1 MNKIRRREEEAALRG
16 PVRGRDPQEAESR
29 GTHADSPRQ
38 IPVAGWKEVL
48 QRTWNESWTDN
59 LGLIAAGVAFY
70 GFLALV
76 PMLGAIVMVYGLV
89 AEPSTVIS
97 NMQGL
102 TDILPDDV
110 AAFIGQQLMDVVRTS
125 EEKKGW
131 ALLGSALVA
140 LYGGANGAGAVITA
154 LNVAYEEQEKRSL
167 LHFYTVAIT
176 IAVVA
181 MFLALAALAATTAV
195 AALRELMPDA
205 SRATII
211 LGKGVAYLGL
221 TLAAAAVAATLYRFA
236 PSRHHARWEWLTPGS
251 LFTAVSWVLFTLAFG
266 FYVTKVSDYDATYG
280 SLGAI
285 IALLTWMYLTAYVFV
300 FGAELNRELEHQTD
314 EDTTVGPEEPM
325 GARGAW
331 AADHVA
337 GEEGVKNQPE
347 EEVESIAKVWPD
359 EEPEPDGEENGLG

>member
-1 MNKIRRREEEAALRG
+1 MNKNH
-16 PVRGRDPQEAESR
+16 GRDEKAAAAAQARQAGPQAPDNR
-29 GTHADSPRQ
+29 GVHADSPRD
-38 IPVAGWKEVL
+38 IPLAGWKEVL
-48 QRTWNESWTDN
+48 KRTWDESWTDN
-59 LGLIAAGVAFY
+59 LGLVAAGVAFY

-76 PMLGAIVMVYGLV
+76 PMLGGIVMLYGLV
-89 AEPSTVIS
+89 AEPSTVVS

-125 EEKKGW
+125 EQTKGW
-131 ALLGSALVA
+131 GLLVAGLVA

-167 LHFYTVAIT
+167 LHFYAVAVS

-181 MFLALAALAATTAV
+181 VLLALAGLAATTAV
-195 AALRELMPDA
+195 AALRELMPNA
-205 SRATII
+205 SPLTIA
-211 LGKGVAYLGL
+211 LGKGAAYVGL
-221 TLAAAAVAATLYRFA
+221 TFAAAAVAATLYRYA
-236 PSRHHARWEWLTPGS
+236 PSRHHAQWKWLTAGS
-251 LFTAVSWVLFTLAFG
+251 LFTAVSWVLFTLGFG
-266 FYVTKVSDYDATYG
+266 FYVTNVTDYDATYG

-314 EDTTVGPEEPM
+314 EDTTVGPKEPM
-325 GARGAW
+325 GKRGAW

-337 GEEGVKNQPE
+337 GEEGVKNAPE
-347 EEVESIAKVWPD
+347 EEVESIARVWPD
-359 EEPEPDGEENGLG
+359 EEPEESG

>member
-1 MNKIRRREEEAALRG
+1 MNRYRRREDDVAHGAGPLGPEEK
-16 PVRGRDPQEAESR
+16 
-29 GTHADSPRQ
+29 GTHAESPRR
-38 IPVAGWKEVL
+38 IPLAGWKEVL

-59 LGLIAAGVAFY
+59 LGLVAAGVAFY

-97 NMQGL
+97 NMRAL

-110 AAFIGQQLMDVVRTS
+110 AVFIGEQLMDVLRTS

-131 ALLGSALVA
+131 GLLVAGLVA

-167 LHFYTVAIT
+167 LHFYAVAVS

-181 MFLALAALAATTAV
+181 VFLALAALAVTTAV
-195 AALRELMPDA
+195 AALRELMPNA
-205 SRATII
+205 SPLTIA

-221 TLAAAAVAATLYRFA
+221 TFAAAAVAATLYRFA
-236 PSRHHARWEWLTPGS
+236 PSRHHAQWRWLTPGS
-251 LFTAVSWVLFTLAFG
+251 VFTAVSWVLFTLAFG
-266 FYVTKVSDYDATYG
+266 FYVTEVTDYNATYG

-300 FGAELNRELEHQTD
+300 FGAELNRELEHQT
-314 EDTTVGPEEPM
+314 ERDTTVGPEEPM
-325 GARGAW
+325 GERGAW

-337 GEEGVKNQPE
+337 SGDGEKSRPQEGP
-347 EEVESIAKVWPD
+347 EVESIAAVWRD
-359 EEPEPDGEENGLG
+359 EDPEPDC

>member
-1 MNKIRRREEEAALRG
+1 MNKFRRREEDSARAPG
-16 PVRGRDPQEAESR
+16 PRNPGEK
-29 GTHADSPRQ
+29 GTHADSPRR
-38 IPVAGWKEVL
+38 IPAAGWKEVL

-59 LGLIAAGVAFY
+59 LGLVAAGVAFY

-89 AEPSTVIS
+89 AEPSTVVS
-97 NMQGL
+97 NMQAL

-110 AAFIGQQLMDVVRTS
+110 ALFIGEQLMDVLRTS

-131 ALLGSALVA
+131 GLVVAALVA

-167 LHFYTVAIT
+167 PHFYAVAVS

-181 MFLALAALAATTAV
+181 VLLALAGLAATTAV
-195 AALRELMPDA
+195 AALRELMPNA
-205 SRATII
+205 SPVTIA
-211 LGKGVAYLGL
+211 LGKGAAYLGL

-236 PSRHHARWEWLTPGS
+236 PSRHHAQWKWLTPGS
-251 LFTAVSWVLFTLAFG
+251 IFTAVSWVLFTLAFG
-266 FYVTKVSDYDATYG
+266 FYVTKVTNYNATYG

-325 GARGAW
+325 GERGAW

-337 GEEGVKNQPE
+337 GEEGVRNRPE
-347 EEVESIAKVWPD
+347 EEVESIARVWPD
-359 EEPEPDGEENGLG
+359 EEPEPGDGERPRG